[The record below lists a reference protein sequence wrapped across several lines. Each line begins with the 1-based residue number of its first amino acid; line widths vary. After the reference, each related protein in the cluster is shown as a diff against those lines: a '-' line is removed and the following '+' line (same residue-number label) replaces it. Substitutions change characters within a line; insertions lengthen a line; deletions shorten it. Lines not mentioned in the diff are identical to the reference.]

1 MPDGFRLRPDAETDM
16 TISRHPE
23 LASPPPPN
31 AFEVRDRIRWSDSD
45 PMGII
50 FYGAYVRLIGVA
62 ESELFRACGL
72 PVNVL
77 RFERGV
83 WIPRKALHL
92 EFHSAAELEE
102 EVIVQAWFARIG
114 ASAITMRF
122 EFYRA
127 SDRAHR
133 ASGSLTVVSVERES
147 MRPRP
152 LPDAVKASLAPFA
165 SAVPG

>member
-1 MPDGFRLRPDAETDM
+1 MVT
-16 TISRHPE
+16 SRHPE
-23 LASPPPPN
+23 LAGSPPPN

-45 PMGII
+45 PMGIV

-62 ESELFRACGL
+62 ESELFRVCGL

-102 EVIVQAWFARIG
+102 EVILQAWFARIG
-114 ASAITMRF
+114 TSAVTMRF

-133 ASGSLTVVSVERES
+133 ASGSLTVVSVDRES
-147 MRPRP
+147 MTPKP
-152 LPDAVKASLAPFA
+152 IPEDVKALLAPFA
-165 SAVPG
+165 AG

>member
-1 MPDGFRLRPDAETDM
+1 MS
-16 TISRHPE
+16 SRHPE
-23 LASPPPPN
+23 LADTPPPN
-31 AFEVRDRIRWSDSD
+31 AFEVRDRIRWADSD
-45 PMGII
+45 PMGIV
-50 FYGAYVRLIGVA
+50 FYGAYIRLIGVA
-62 ESELFRACGL
+62 ESEMFRACGM
-72 PVNVL
+72 PVHEMRL
-77 RFERGV
+77 KRGV

-102 EVIVQAWFARIG
+102 EVIVQSWFGRIG
-114 ASAITMRF
+114 TTAITMRF

-152 LPDAVKASLAPFA
+152 IPGEVKALLARFA
-165 SAVPG
+165 V

>member
-1 MPDGFRLRPDAETDM
+1 MVT
-16 TISRHPE
+16 SRHPE
-23 LASPPPPN
+23 LAGPPPPN

-77 RFERGV
+77 RYERGV

-92 EFHSAAELEE
+92 EFHSAADLEE

-114 ASAITMRF
+114 TSAITMRF

-133 ASGSLTVVSVERES
+133 ASGSLTVVCVERES

-152 LPDAVKASLAPFA
+152 LPDDVKALLVRFA
-165 SAVPG
+165 T

>member
-1 MPDGFRLRPDAETDM
+1 MSHA
-16 TISRHPE
+16 SRHPE
-23 LASPPPPN
+23 LAGAPPAN
-31 AFEVRDRIRWSDSD
+31 TFEVRDRIRWADSD
-45 PMGII
+45 PMGIV
-50 FYGAYVRLIGVA
+50 FYGAYLRLIGVA
-62 ESELFRACGL
+62 ESEMFRACGL

-77 RFERGV
+77 RLERGV

-102 EVIVQAWFARIG
+102 EVIIQSWFGRIG
-114 ASAITMRF
+114 KTAITMRF

-147 MRPRP
+147 MTPRP
-152 LPDAVKASLAPFA
+152 LPEDVKEVLARFA
-165 SAVPG
+165 G

>member
-1 MPDGFRLRPDAETDM
+1 MRKE
-16 TISRHPE
+16 SRHPE
-23 LASPPPPN
+23 LAGPPPPN
-31 AFEVRDRIRWSDSD
+31 AFEVRDRIRWADSD
-45 PMGII
+45 PMGIV

-62 ESELFRACGL
+62 ESEMFRACGL
-72 PVNVL
+72 PVKPL

-102 EVIVQAWFARIG
+102 EVIIQAWFARIG

-133 ASGSLTVVSVERES
+133 ASGSLTVVRMDRES
-147 MRPRP
+147 MRPCP
-152 LPDAVKASLAPFA
+152 LPEDVKAALARFA
-165 SAVPG
+165 A

>member
-1 MPDGFRLRPDAETDM
+1 MS
-16 TISRHPE
+16 SRHPE
-23 LASPPPPN
+23 LADTPPPN
-31 AFEVRDRIRWSDSD
+31 AFEVRDRVRWADSD
-45 PMGII
+45 PMGIV
-50 FYGAYVRLIGVA
+50 FYGAYIRLIGVA
-62 ESELFRACGL
+62 ESEMFRACGM
-72 PVNVL
+72 PVHEMRL
-77 RFERGV
+77 KRGV

-102 EVIVQAWFARIG
+102 EVIVQSWFGRIG
-114 ASAITMRF
+114 TTAITMRF

-152 LPDAVKASLAPFA
+152 IPGEVKALLARFA
-165 SAVPG
+165 A

>member
-1 MPDGFRLRPDAETDM
+1 MS
-16 TISRHPE
+16 SRHPD
-23 LASPPPPN
+23 LAGAPPPN
-31 AFEVRDRIRWSDSD
+31 AFETRDRIRWADSD
-45 PMGII
+45 PMGIV

-72 PVNVL
+72 PVHEM

-92 EFHSAAELEE
+92 EFHSPAELEE
-102 EVIVQAWFARIG
+102 EVIIQVWFSRLG
-114 ASAITMRF
+114 TTAITLRF

-133 ASGSLTVVSVERES
+133 ASGSLTVVSVDRAS
-147 MRPRP
+147 MTPRP
-152 LPDAVKASLAPFA
+152 IPLDVKTLLKPFA
-165 SAVPG
+165 A